1 MDAKHSGKEF
11 LTQMRSGSLRPS
23 LIRIGMAKP
32 GDADSDVILFSE
44 SETCG
49 HWVAVPLDIVESV
62 QVIGWMAC
70 DDHKHPIVRLQLHE
84 PAPDNKNARVLAELL
99 TTKDTARSPAD
110 DPQGGVRPMIGLL
123 RQRSGYGGA
132 ATMPAWTVA
141 RTIARRGLH
150 SCSVT
155 RLARVFAVVVGN
167 VASVEISGVGPGGN
181 GPRISIGDGLARNS
195 PPGTSGRRGLNR
207 VRQ

>member
-11 LTQMRSGSLRPS
+11 LTQMRSGSIRPS

-110 DPQGGVRPMIGLL
+110 DPQGGSDR
-123 RQRSGYGGA
+123 
-132 ATMPAWTVA
+132 
-141 RTIARRGLH
+141 
-150 SCSVT
+150 
-155 RLARVFAVVVGN
+155 
-167 VASVEISGVGPGGN
+167 
-181 GPRISIGDGLARNS
+181 
-195 PPGTSGRRGLNR
+195 
-207 VRQ
+207 